1 MANYPS
7 IKERKDLSPKQKW
20 HIIIFGADTQE
31 GRRFDIWLL
40 WAILFSVLTLMA
52 DSVPSIHA
60 KYALQLKYLEYF
72 FTGVFTAEYL
82 ARLMVSENTKNYAFS
97 FWGTIDLVSTIPTY
111 LTFFFPASPL
121 FRIIRTVRLLRIFK
135 VLRLTRFMGEAN
147 GMGAALKRSGAKIT
161 VFFGVVLVIVVVMGT
176 IMYVIEPPEAGFTS
190 IPRSIYWA
198 VVTLTTVGYGDIA
211 PITGLGQFL
220 SAALM
225 ILGYAVIAV
234 PTGIVSVEMA
244 QTNGTLV
251 CSACNYSEK
260 DTSSNY
266 CKKCGTAL
274 KK

>member
-1 MANYPS
+1 M
-7 IKERKDLSPKQKW
+7 ERTDLSNKQKW
-20 HIIIFGADTQE
+20 YAIIFGADTQE

-60 KYALQLKYLEYF
+60 KYALQLKYIEYF
-72 FTGVFTAEYL
+72 FTGVFTLEYF
-82 ARLMVSENTKNYAFS
+82 ARLMVSENTKSYAIS
-97 FWGTIDLVSTIPTY
+97 FWGIIDLVSTIPTY
-111 LTFFFPASPL
+111 LTFFFPASQL
-121 FRIIRTVRLLRIFK
+121 FRILRTVRLLRIFK
-135 VLRLTRFMGEAN
+135 VLRLTRFMGEAQ
-147 GMGAALKRSGAKIT
+147 GMGAAIKRSGAKIT

-176 IMYVIEPPEAGFTS
+176 VMYVIEPPEAGFTS

-234 PTGIVSVEMA
+234 PTGIVSVELA
-244 QTNGTLV
+244 QTNGALV
-251 CSACNYSEK
+251 CSACNHSEK
-260 DTSSNY
+260 DISSNF
-266 CKKCGTAL
+266 CKKCGTPL

>member
-1 MANYPS
+1 
-7 IKERKDLSPKQKW
+7 LSPKQKW

-52 DSVPSIHA
+52 DSVPSVHA

-82 ARLMVSENTKNYAFS
+82 ARLMVSENTKSYAFS
-97 FWGTIDLVSTIPTY
+97 FWGIIDLVSTIP
-111 LTFFFPASPL
+111 
-121 FRIIRTVRLLRIFK
+121 
-135 VLRLTRFMGEAN
+135 TRFMGEAN